1 MDIGRRVRELR
12 TRNGLTLEELASR
25 TELTKGYLSQLE
37 RNLSAPSIQTL
48 EDLTEALG
56 TTMSEF
62 FTEDAE
68 EQIVFGAKDAFVDD
82 EEDMSIHWIVPN
94 AQKNQMEPII
104 LYLRPGAQSKRV
116 DPHEGEEFGYVLSG
130 RLLLYRDGDKKGIR
144 VRRGENFCMK
154 GDKAHWLMNDGE
166 RDAAV
171 LWISTPPVF

>member
-12 TRNGLTLEELASR
+12 VRNGLTLEELASR

-62 FTEDAE
+62 FTEDGE

-82 EEDMSIHWIVPN
+82 EEDRSIHWIVPN

-104 LYLRPGAQSKRV
+104 LYLKPGAQSKRI

-130 RLLLYRDGDKKGIR
+130 RLLLYRDTDKKGIR
-144 VRRGENFCMK
+144 VRKGENFCMK